1 VDPFAVLGVPPG
13 ASERELLQAYRRLAK
28 RWHPD
33 RAGGGAERR
42 MAEINRA
49 YDLARAAVRRRGP
62 GRAAVADRPVAAR
75 PVRRRV
81 PPGTWLAPAVRR
93 ALGIELL
100 GALRRDEPVHF
111 VVPTSLWA
119 SPRATLAVTDK
130 RLLWLLDDAPAN
142 RVRDLRFARVDEVA
156 HRLAWPL
163 RRRATLRVRERGG
176 RAVTFADLAPQT
188 AAAIA
193 AHVAARR

>member
-1 VDPFAVLGVPPG
+1 MDPFAVLGVPPG
-13 ASERELLQAYRRLAK
+13 ASERELLLAYRRLAK

-49 YDLARAAVRRRGP
+49 YDLARAAVRRPNAGP
-62 GRAAVADRPVAAR
+62 AVADRPAPAR
-75 PVRRRV
+75 PAARRRV
-81 PPGTWLAPAVRR
+81 LGAWLAPRVRR
-93 ALGIELL
+93 ALGGELL

-111 VVPTSLWA
+111 VVATSLWA
-119 SPRATLAVTDK
+119 SPRATLAVTDR

-142 RVRDLRFARVDEVA
+142 RVRDLRFARVDEVE

-163 RRRATLRVRERGG
+163 RRRAKLRVRERGG
-176 RAVTFADLAPQT
+176 RAVTFADLEPQT
-188 AAAIA
+188 AEAIA

>member
-13 ASERELLQAYRRLAK
+13 ASERELALAYRRLAK

-33 RAGGGAERR
+33 RAGDASQRR

-49 YDLARAAVRRRGP
+49 YDLARASLRRG
-62 GRAAVADRPVAAR
+62 GRRTAVADRPAA
-75 PVRRRV
+75 PQPARRRTV
-81 PPGTWLAPAVRR
+81 LGAWLAPAVRR
-93 ALGIELL
+93 ALGRELL

-142 RVRDLRFARVDEVA
+142 RVRDLRIARLDEVEV
-156 HRLAWPL
+156 RLAWPL
-163 RRRATLRVRERGG
+163 RRRAKLRVRERGG
-176 RAVTFADLAPQT
+176 RAVTFAELAPQT
-188 AAAIA
+188 AEAIA
-193 AHVAARR
+193 EHLRARR

>member
-13 ASERELLQAYRRLAK
+13 ATERELAAAYRRLAK

-33 RAGGGAERR
+33 RAGEGAERR

-49 YDLARAAVRRRGP
+49 YDLARVAARRSARS
-62 GRAAVADRPVAAR
+62 ATAVADRPAPAR
-75 PVRRRV
+75 TARRRV
-81 PPGTWLAPAVRR
+81 PLGAWLPEPVRR
-93 ALGIELL
+93 ALGRELL
-100 GALRRDEPVHF
+100 GALRPDERVAF
-111 VVPTSLWA
+111 VTPTSLWA
-119 SPRATLAVTDK
+119 SPRATLAVTAH
-130 RLLWLLDDAPAN
+130 RRLWLLDDAPVN
-142 RVRDLRFARVDEVA
+142 RVRDLRFTRIAEVE

-163 RRRATLRVRERGG
+163 RRRAKLRVRDRRG
-176 RAVTFADLAPQT
+176 RATTFTDLPPQT